1 MEKTNQTNTKE
12 MTDKQHKYI
21 KDLLVNQRIDEK
33 YKRYVERALQKG
45 ITCPQAT
52 KIINFLTS
60 FIAFKENF
68 VRTWNGK
75 NIDADGFKEAYTVS
89 NEAEQQSEGGESEIA
104 AECLK

>member
-1 MEKTNQTNTKE
+1 MEKPNQTSTKE

-21 KDLLVNQRIDEK
+21 RDLVVNQKIDEK

-68 VRTWNGK
+68 VGLRNVRNGY
-75 NIDADGFKEAYTVS
+75 NDGFKEAYAVS
-89 NEAEQQSEGGESEIA
+89 NEAEQQSEGSEAEVI